1 MRSNAPGRRSRAA
14 GARGR
19 CLPDIRIPPPGPRAR
34 AIVARDR
41 KVVSPSSPRAYPLVV
56 ERGEGPYVWDVDG
69 NRYLDFTSGVAVN
82 ALGHAHPEIVRVVAQ
97 QARNF
102 LHMAGPDFYYEVMV
116 DFAEKLCSLAP
127 GRSPKMCFLTNSG
140 TEAIEA
146 AIKLARFATRRPFL
160 VSFYGGFHG
169 RSLGSLSLTA
179 SKAVQRRHFGPLV
192 AGVSH
197 APFGDIE
204 FIEKVLFRKTT
215 PPEDVAAIFV
225 EAIQGEGGYHVA
237 PRGFLPGLRALC
249 DRHGI
254 LLVADE
260 IQSGLGRTGKWWA
273 VDHWGVVP
281 DILCVS
287 KPAGGGLPLGAMVS
301 RADLQTWP
309 PGAHSN
315 TFGGNPVACA
325 AGLRALELIEDGL
338 VDNARRLGPYFS
350 ARLREL
356 SSRHPRLGPPRGLG
370 LMQAADI
377 LSGKGGAPDPGRRDR
392 VVRTAFERGL
402 LLLGCGESSIR
413 FLPPL
418 VIDRGHVDA
427 AVGILGEALRA
438 SRP

>member
-1 MRSNAPGRRSRAA
+1 MRSSAPGGRRRAA
-14 GARGR
+14 EARF
-19 CLPDIRIPPPGPRAR
+19 LPDVRVPPPGPRAR

-41 KVVSPSSPRAYPLVV
+41 KVVSPASPRAYPLVV

-102 LHMAGPDFYYEVMV
+102 LHMAGPDFYYDVMV
-116 DFAEKLCSLAP
+116 EFTEKLCSIAP
-127 GRSPKMCFLTNSG
+127 GKSPRMAFLTNSG
-140 TEAIEA
+140 TEAVEA
-146 AIKLARFATRRPFL
+146 AIKLSRYATRRPFL
-160 VSFYGGFHG
+160 VAFYGGFHG

-197 APFGDIE
+197 APFGDLD
-204 FIEKVLFRKTT
+204 FLEKVLFRKTV

-225 EAIQGEGGYHVA
+225 EAIQGEGGYAVA
-237 PRGFLPGLRALC
+237 PKGFLPGLRALC

-260 IQSGLGRTGKWWA
+260 IQSGCGRTGKWWA

-325 AGLRALELIEDGL
+325 AGLRTLEIVEEQGL
-338 VDNARRLGPYFS
+338 MDNARRVGDYFGRRLEELA
-350 ARLREL
+350 ARFPHAG
-356 SSRHPRLGPPRGLG
+356 SPRGLG
-370 LMQAADI
+370 LMRAMDI
-377 LSGKGGAPDPGRRDR
+377 VRPRDGKPDPDRRNR
-392 VVRTAFERGL
+392 VVQAAFERGL
-402 LLLGCGESSIR
+402 LLLGCGETAIR

-418 VIDRGHVDA
+418 TIERGHVDA
-427 AVGILGEALRA
+427 AVEVLGKALRV
-438 SRP
+438 S

>member
-1 MRSNAPGRRSRAA
+1 MSKGWRGTAEARRF
-14 GARGR
+14 
-19 CLPDIRIPPPGPRAR
+19 LPDIRVAPPGPRAR
-34 AIVARDR
+34 AIVSRDHR
-41 KVVSPSSPRAYPLVV
+41 VVSHASARAYPLVV
-56 ERGEGPYVWDVDG
+56 ERGEGPSVWDVDG
-69 NRYLDFTSGVAVN
+69 NRYLDFTAGVAVN

-102 LHMAGPDFYYEVMV
+102 LHMAGPDFYYDVMV
-116 DFAEKLCSLAP
+116 DFAEKLCSIAP
-127 GRSPKMCFLTNSG
+127 GRSPKMAFLTNSG
-140 TEAIEA
+140 TESVEA
-146 AIKLARFATRRPFL
+146 AIKLARFATGRPFL
-160 VSFYGGFHG
+160 IAFYGGFHG

-197 APFGDIE
+197 APFGDVE
-204 FIEKVLFRKTT
+204 FIEKYLFRKTA

-237 PRGFLPGLRALC
+237 PKGFLPDLRALC

-287 KPAGGGLPLGAMVS
+287 KPAGGGLPLGAMIS
-301 RADLQTWP
+301 RADLQTWG

-315 TFGGNPVACA
+315 TFGGNPIACA
-325 AGLRALELIEDGL
+325 AGLRTLEIILEDGL
-338 VDNARRLGPYFS
+338 MENARRVGAHLRQ
-350 ARLREL
+350 RLREL
-356 SSRHPRLGPPRGLG
+356 SSRHPCMGPPRGLG
-370 LMQAADI
+370 LMQAVDI
-377 LSGKGGAPDPGRRDR
+377 VRPRDGRPDPERRSR
-392 VVRTAFERGL
+392 VVRAAFERGL
-402 LLLGCGESSIR
+402 LLLGCGEAAIR

-418 VIDRGHVDA
+418 TIERGHVDA
-427 AVGILGEALRA
+427 AVEVLGKALRG
-438 SRP
+438 SGS